1 MLPKNLP
8 AIDLKS
14 INQCFAC
21 GKDNPIGLKLKFTWD
36 GETAKAEFI
45 PTELHQGW
53 QGIVHGG
60 IICTLL
66 DEAMTYVAYFQG
78 LNSVTAKTEVR
89 FNKTAPIHETLLI
102 SATTAKKTRK
112 LLEAKATVTL
122 KDGTKIA
129 EGSALN
135 YILNQQP
142 PSQGILW
149 DMDGVIA
156 NTAPFHFEAWRDTFK
171 KRGVNF
177 TKEDFD
183 HTFGLRNDSIIQKIL
198 GKKISAEDIEAI
210 AQEKETNFRHR
221 LPPVL
226 QPLPGVLQLLKALKN
241 AGFKMAL
248 ASSAPK
254 ENLDLLT
261 LKLGIKDYFDAIVS
275 DKEVKEGKPSP
286 ELFLLAADRLKVLP
300 HNCIVIED
308 AIAGVAAA
316 KAAQMKCIAVTNT
329 HPRDSLS
336 QADTVVDSLEQVHMN
351 IIQQVLKNQLI

>member
-21 GKDNPIGLKLKFTWD
+21 GKDNPIGLKLKFAWD

-66 DEAMTYVAYFQG
+66 DEAMAYVAYFQG

-89 FNKTAPIHETLLI
+89 FKQAAPIHETLLI
-102 SATTAKKTRK
+102 SATTVKKTRK
-112 LLEAKATVTL
+112 LLEAKATITL

-129 EGSALN
+129 EGSALT

-156 NTAPFHFEAWRDTFK
+156 NTAPFHFQAWRDTFT
-171 KRGVNF
+171 KRGVKF

-183 HTFGLRNDSIIQKIL
+183 HTFGLRNDSIIRKIL
-198 GKKISAEDIEAI
+198 GKKISAEDIEVI
-210 AQEKETNFRHR
+210 AQEKEANFRHR
-221 LPPVL
+221 LPPAL
-226 QPLPGVLQLLKALKN
+226 QPLPGVIQLLKALKD

-261 LKLGIKDYFDAIVS
+261 LKLGVKEYFDAVVS
-275 DKEVKEGKPSP
+275 DKEAKKGKPSP
-286 ELFLLAADRLKVLP
+286 DLFLLAAEKLKVPP

-329 HPRDSLS
+329 HPKESLI
-336 QADTVVDSLEQVHMN
+336 QADIVVDSLEQVDTS
-351 IIQQVLKNQLI
+351 IIQQLLENK